1 MTHLTPEQLSAFMDG
16 GLPARENAA
25 AAAHVESC
33 EACRAALASL
43 RADDAALAGALT
55 DDPGDAYFATFAAR
69 VAERV
74 AAEGARAAAAPQA
87 GSAGVG
93 GGGFVADVSRASAAR
108 PKRETSPWYDI
119 GSWFRTPTRLAWVG
133 GVATLIVAAGV
144 ILMTVR
150 ESGIPELR
158 DAKLLERGSQGAA
171 RAPAP
176 EAAREQFPGSSMDAP
191 GAGAASPVPGA
202 EGSAAPEEASQLND
216 TDARGQASNEAARG
230 ALPSRAR
237 EMKRLPGGEDVPVG
251 PDRVPGFAQPPA
263 TPTAPPA
270 EPGQTTHVT
279 RQRRAVPLAAGE
291 QERAGQAKADTKDE
305 AGASGA
311 PVPEAQSAPPPTAVK
326 SVEKAKPAAES
337 LSGTTDRLQSTPSVV
352 RGGRS
357 DELKATIDS
366 RLCGSVVDAR
376 GAPVAGAQVVIADHG
391 ITAITDASGHYCLD
405 AAPGTHPLSVFAV
418 GFAPLRKDVSFT
430 PGAAVEPLVVR
441 SVEVLPGTMGAT
453 RALYRDE
460 TVITTPGVPDSMRA
474 VWSAAE
480 RATAEAQ
487 REGAAARFDVAGVA
501 WNDVVARLPRGDAE
515 IEARFRLADVR
526 FRAWE
531 LEPTPGRA
539 AEARRTLREFIDR
552 APAGPRQDR
561 ARTMLARVGA

>member
-74 AAEGARAAAAPQA
+74 AAEGARAAVAPQT
-87 GSAGVG
+87 GSAGAG

-144 ILMTVR
+144 VLMTVR
-150 ESGIPELR
+150 ESGVPELR

-176 EAAREQFPGSSMDAP
+176 MDAP
-191 GAGAASPVPGA
+191 GAGAESSGPGTQ
-202 EGSAAPEEASQLND
+202 GSATGDEESRLND
-216 TDARGQASNEAARG
+216 ADARSPESNEAARG

-305 AGASGA
+305 TGASGA
-311 PVPEAQSAPPPTAVK
+311 PVPEAQPAPPPTAAR
-326 SVEKAKPAAES
+326 SIEKAKPAAES
-337 LSGTTDRLQSTPSVV
+337 LSGTTDRLQSAPSGV

-357 DELKATIDS
+357 DELKTTIDS

-376 GAPVAGAQVVIADHG
+376 GAPVAGAQVVISDHG
-391 ITAITDASGHYCLD
+391 VTAITDASGHYCLD

-418 GFAPLRKDVSFT
+418 GFTPLRKDVSFT

-453 RALYRDE
+453 RALLRDE
-460 TVITTPGVPDSMRA
+460 TVTTTPGVPDSMRA

-487 REGAAARFDVAGVA
+487 REGTAARFDVAGVA
-501 WNDVVARLPRGDAE
+501 WNDVVARMPRGDAE

-526 FRAWE
+526 YRAWE